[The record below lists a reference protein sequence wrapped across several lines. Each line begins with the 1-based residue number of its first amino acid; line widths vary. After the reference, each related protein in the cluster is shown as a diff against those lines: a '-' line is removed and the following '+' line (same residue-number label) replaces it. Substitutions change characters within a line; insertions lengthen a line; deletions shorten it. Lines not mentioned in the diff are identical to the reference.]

1 MLAEPS
7 PLREWKE
14 RFDGAEITDNANQY
28 PSFDQTLAKC
38 RKMRQAT
45 VSLLDSLIESDLD
58 RVSQNAPKGFEDMF
72 GTYRLC
78 FQYVADHWY
87 MHRGQLADARRATGL
102 ERMWL

>member
-1 MLAEPS
+1 MVFPTPKGGCHTLWVLGHLAYIEALVIREFMLAEPS

-45 VSLLDSLIESDLD
+45 VSLLDSLIE
-58 RVSQNAPKGFEDMF
+58 R
-72 GTYRLC
+72 
-78 FQYVADHWY
+78 
-87 MHRGQLADARRATGL
+87 
-102 ERMWL
+102 